1 MWRHPIKPGWGDNG
15 QGASTPSR
23 GTRGKLM
30 SGASGLP
37 NLNKRAMAQEKNAYD
52 GGASCNDFKRAPRS
66 SMSYAVSGWRIELN
80 YLCSLAAT
88 GYISSETSALH
99 SNLSGQSFSAYERID
114 YGVTDLRYSTD
125 KGWLSTSKGDCST
138 NREDWTTSFAEN
150 KWYFSMTE
158 SLWEDF
164 LKPLLAP

>member
-1 MWRHPIKPGWGDNG
+1 
-15 QGASTPSR
+15 
-23 GTRGKLM
+23 
-30 SGASGLP
+30 
-37 NLNKRAMAQEKNAYD
+37 
-52 GGASCNDFKRAPRS
+52 
-66 SMSYAVSGWRIELN
+66 VSGWRIELN